1 MPRSGR
7 PAPPTVLI
15 VDDDMQVLDV
25 LCDLVSNIGYATV
38 AARTGVA
45 GIAAVRSDPP
55 PGAVLLD
62 IAMPGSLGGVET
74 LRGIKHVRPD
84 LPVIM
89 VTANIDE
96 ALARGTLRDG
106 AFDYV
111 TKPVQLGRL
120 REVLAAALV
129 LSGKVPPA

>member
-1 MPRSGR
+1 MGCV
-7 PAPPTVLI
+7 TGK
-15 VDDDMQVLDV
+15 LDV
-25 LCDLVSNIGYATV
+25 DLERVV
-38 AARTGVA
+38 AAV
-45 GIAAVRSDPP
+45 
-55 PGAVLLD
+55 
-62 IAMPGSLGGVET
+62 
-74 LRGIKHVRPD
+74 
-84 LPVIM
+84 
-89 VTANIDE
+89 E

>member
-1 MPRSGR
+1 
-7 PAPPTVLI
+7 
-15 VDDDMQVLDV
+15 
-25 LCDLVSNIGYATV
+25 
-38 AARTGVA
+38 
-45 GIAAVRSDPP
+45 
-55 PGAVLLD
+55 
-62 IAMPGSLGGVET
+62 
-74 LRGIKHVRPD
+74 
-84 LPVIM
+84 M

-96 ALARGTLRDG
+96 ALVLGTLRDG